1 MTRYFVESS
10 ALNEHATARAG
21 LFATAAY
28 FEPPRDL
35 RRAIASLLAG
45 LGLFGTIM
53 LAMALY
59 G

>member
-1 MTRYFVESS
+1 MTRHWQDSTLLHEDS
-10 ALNEHATARAG
+10 TARAG

-35 RRAIASLLAG
+35 RGGIASFLFG
-45 LGLFGTIM
+45 LGIFGAIM
-53 LAMALY
+53 LAMAL